1 MEIIRSNKG
10 GNKLCYNG
18 HTYTKKSSSNA
29 SIFLVCTNRNRLRR
43 RGSLRSNLQMNN
55 LQEGRMHVD
64 GCRDNT
70 TAVVAKARACMQ
82 RCAVETNDKP
92 SLIYAN
98 VVSTLDERTLRDLP
112 AVEIC
117 KRTIRNHRNPEF
129 LIVPDRLDDL
139 VIDGEWAETLAN
151 SRFLLYDNGPESQ
164 SRMVVFATDLLLRLL
179 QANTWMMDGNFK
191 LAPAK
196 VLQLYVIRVPLGLIT
211 VPVVYALLQHKAQET
226 YEELFNVVI
235 GRCNQLRY
243 QIDPDNV
250 ILDFENAAI
259 QALRRVIG
267 QDVHVQGCFY
277 HLTQSTWR
285 KIQDLGLTGIYNEDE
300 EFNLIC
306 GMIDAL
312 AFLPPDDVQ
321 EGMQLLRRIAPIVAE
336 DLLNYFDSIY
346 VSGTLRI
353 VQRNGNNIVRHT
365 PPLSQR
371 VVECMS
377 SNC

>member
-1 MEIIRSNKG
+1 
-10 GNKLCYNG
+10 
-18 HTYTKKSSSNA
+18 
-29 SIFLVCTNRNRLRR
+29 
-43 RGSLRSNLQMNN
+43 MNN
-55 LQEGRMHVD
+55 LQEGHMHVD
-64 GCRDNT
+64 GCRDN
-70 TAVVAKARACMQ
+70 AAAAVAKARACMQ
-82 RCAVETNDKP
+82 RRAVETNDKP

-98 VVSTLDERTLRDLP
+98 VVSTLDERTSRDMP

-129 LIVPDRLDDL
+129 PIVPDRLDDL
-139 VIDGEWAETLAN
+139 VIDGEWSETLAN

-164 SRMVVFATDLLLRLL
+164 SRMVVFVTDSQLRLL

-226 YEELFNVVI
+226 YEKLFNVVI

-250 ILDFENAAI
+250 ILDFENAAT

-300 EFNLIC
+300 EFKLIC
-306 GMIDAL
+306 GMVDAL
-312 AFLPPDDVQ
+312 TFLPPDDVQ

-346 VSGTLRI
+346 ASGTLRI
-353 VQRNGNNIVRHT
+353 VKRNGNNIVRHPHLCFPKSCGMYVKQLLMMSLVLT
-365 PPLSQR
+365 PNAKAGIR
-371 VVECMS
+371 DFCIW
-377 SNC
+377 

>member
-1 MEIIRSNKG
+1 MKKPCN
-10 GNKLCYNG
+10 NG
-18 HTYTKKSSSNA
+18 HTYMKKSSSNA
-29 SIFLVCTNRNRLRR
+29 SIFWVCTNRNRLRCR
-43 RGSLRSNLQMNN
+43 ESLRLNLQMNN
-55 LQEGRMHVD
+55 LQEGHMHVD
-64 GCRDNT
+64 GCRDN
-70 TAVVAKARACMQ
+70 AAAAVAKARACMQ

-98 VVSTLDERTLRDLP
+98 VVSTLDERTLRHLP

-164 SRMVVFATDLLLRLL
+164 SRIVFATDSQLRLL
-179 QANTWMMDGNFK
+179 HANTWMMDGNFK

-196 VLQLYVIRVPLGLIT
+196 CLQLYVRRVPLGLIT

-250 ILDFENAAI
+250 ILDFENAVV
-259 QALRRVIG
+259 QALRRVVG
-267 QDVHVQGCFY
+267 QDVHVQRCFY
-277 HLTQSTWR
+277 RLTQSTWR
-285 KIQDLGLTGIYNEDE
+285 KIQDLGLTGICNEDE
-300 EFNLIC
+300 EFKLIC
-306 GMIDAL
+306 RMIDAL
-312 AFLPPDDVQ
+312 AFQPPDDVQ
-321 EGMQLLRRIAPIVAE
+321 EGMQLLRRIALIVAE
-336 DLLNYFDSIY
+336 DLVNYFDWD
-346 VSGTLRI
+346 G
-353 VQRNGNNIVRHT
+353 G
-365 PPLSQR
+365 
-371 VVECMS
+371 M
-377 SNC
+377 